1 MDKKMAI
8 YTLVVLAVL
17 LGAFYFLR
25 PSSSV
30 QQNQGQS
37 PVNQTPVTSNQE
49 QTPPAE
55 TTNAGAKPNT
65 AEKTTPGTS
74 TSNNVESPAPVQT
87 ASPKR
92 YNVSIINFAFNPS
105 ILNINKGDTVFW
117 TNSDSAPH
125 RVLGDNLDSLNGP
138 VMNINETYSF
148 TFTDSG
154 TFNYRCSIHPMMKA
168 SVVVK

>member
-25 PSSSV
+25 PYGVV

-37 PVNQTPVTSNQE
+37 PVNQTSATNDQKRASPI
-49 QTPPAE
+49 E
-55 TTNAGAKPNT
+55 TTNSGAKPT
-65 AEKTTPGTS
+65 ATEKTTPVTS
-74 TSNNVESPAPVQT
+74 TKDNIESPVPVQT
-87 ASPKR
+87 ASTKR
-92 YNVSIINFAFNPS
+92 YNVSVINFAFNPS
-105 ILNINKGDTVFW
+105 TLNINRGDTVFW

-138 VMNINETYSF
+138 VMNNAQTYSF

-154 TFNYRCSIHPMMKA
+154 TFNYHCSIHPMMKG
-168 SVVVK
+168 SVIVK